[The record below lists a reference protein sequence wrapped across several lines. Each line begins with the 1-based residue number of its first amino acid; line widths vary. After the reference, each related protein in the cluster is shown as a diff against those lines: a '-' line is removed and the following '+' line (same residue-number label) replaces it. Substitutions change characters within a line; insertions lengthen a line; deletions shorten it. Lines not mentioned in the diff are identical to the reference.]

1 MNIAILDDYQ
11 DVVKTLDCFSL
22 LKKHQVKILTK
33 TYSEVEL
40 IDKLKDVQ
48 ALVLIRERTT
58 ITKNLLLNLP
68 NLKVISQTGKV
79 SNHLNL
85 KLCEEYKISV
95 LEGVGSS
102 IAPAELC
109 WALIMNSSR
118 NILQYSNNL
127 ANNIW
132 QSSNSFGLG
141 KVLNNQRIGIWG
153 YGKIGQQIAKY
164 AKAFNMQVVVY
175 GSKTSQL
182 KAKEDGFES
191 VGCKKEFFSSCDI
204 ITLHLKLTQ
213 ETFECVKKEDLEL
226 MKADSLFVNI
236 SRAALVEKN
245 ALFNEL
251 NNNKTK
257 RAIVDVFDIE
267 PATIENEPLLSLE
280 NVLCTPHLGYVE
292 KSNYELYFK
301 AAFENLLE
309 YIKS

>member
-1 MNIAILDDYQ
+1 MKIAILDDYQ
-11 DVVKTLDCFSL
+11 DMVKTLDCFIL
-22 LKKHQVKILTK
+22 LKNHQVEVFTK
-33 TYSEVEL
+33 TYSEAEL
-40 IDKLKDVQ
+40 INKLKEVE

-68 NLKVISQTGKV
+68 NLKVISQTGKI
-79 SNHLNL
+79 STHLNL
-85 KLCEEYKISV
+85 KLCEEYQISV

-102 IAPAELC
+102 TAPAELC

-141 KVLNNQRIGIWG
+141 KVLNNQKIGIWG
-153 YGKIGQQIAKY
+153 YGKIGQLIAKY
-164 AKAFNMQVVVY
+164 AKAFNMQVVIY
-175 GSKTSQL
+175 GSKASQL

-191 VGCKKEFFSSCDI
+191 IGCKKEFFSSCDI
-204 ITLHLKLTQ
+204 ITLHLKLVD

-236 SRAALVEKN
+236 SRASLVQKN

-251 NNNKTK
+251 KKNKTK
-257 RAIVDVFDIE
+257 KAIIDVFNTE
-267 PATIENEPLLSLE
+267 PATIKNEPLLSLE

-301 AAFENLLE
+301 VAFENLLE
-309 YIKS
+309 YIKK